1 MLSKTQNVYEATRT
15 LWEKGAYLMILSME
29 NVENEQHQ
37 VRYIS
42 TQTGFSSAQ
51 GKSGGK
57 PSVGHDKSF
66 RSERQAHHLV

>member
-1 MLSKTQNVYEATRT
+1 
-15 LWEKGAYLMILSME
+15 MILSME

-42 TQTGFSSAQ
+42 TQTGFCSAQ

-57 PSVGHDKSF
+57 PSVGRDKPF
-66 RSERQAHHLV
+66 RSERQAHHLSEVMMSQRQAQNKP